1 MSFQS
6 FFEKDSFPSNTSRG
20 IISGF
25 IGGLAGSAVKSVV
38 ERFLE
43 VRKIDNRSAQIKVM
57 DQFSTKLTGSPI
69 KLENEAI
76 VEQLVNI
83 PLGATVGAIYGY
95 GKRDKDE
102 VNLVDGGI
110 LGATTWASTHETS
123 LPLLGLDKSPAKV
136 PIKTQ
141 VHELVAHVIFGVT
154 TEIVRGYVNDKLRK
168 RDEEAEEAKF
178 TSLS

>member
-1 MSFQS
+1 MSLNS

-57 DQFSTKLTGSPI
+57 DQFSTKLTGTPI

-136 PIKTQ
+136 PVKTQ
-141 VHELVAHVIFGVT
+141 IHELIAHVVFGVT
-154 TEIVRGYVNDKLRK
+154 TELVRGYVNDKLKK
-168 RDEEAEEAKF
+168 RDEEAEETQF